1 MSDES
6 TEQETAPT
14 SKRACGLIVDF
25 DFALIDGISALEK
38 ACAKVLEG
46 AGLVTKTAA
55 AQRRSVHLEAGAFD
69 LMTKWIERYQ
79 QAAESRFQRLDED
92 YG

>member
-46 AGLVTKTAA
+46 AGAKTDKGTFPRHLFGHRPPEVLAA
-55 AQRRSVHLEAGAFD
+55 VRSAQCLAGAC
-69 LMTKWIERYQ
+69 WRC
-79 QAAESRFQRLDED
+79 AAGRAPIFW
-92 YG
+92 